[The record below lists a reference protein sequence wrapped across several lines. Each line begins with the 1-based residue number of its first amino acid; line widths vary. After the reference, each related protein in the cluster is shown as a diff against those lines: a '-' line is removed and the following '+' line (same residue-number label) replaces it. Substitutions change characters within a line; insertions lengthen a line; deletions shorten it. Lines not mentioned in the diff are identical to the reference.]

1 MASCVVIVVTR
12 VRSIALANQRVNPP
26 SLGGLAGMVRMLPS
40 GPSPLQSLFLLVG
53 SSLFSYV
60 N

>member
-40 GPSPLQSLFLLVG
+40 SPSPLQSLLV
-53 SSLFSYV
+53 SR
-60 N
+60 